1 MKSSK
6 PASEKPVQ
14 EIRPL
19 RILVVDDD
27 PAVGAS
33 CRRILAAEG
42 HEVVVFENP
51 VAGFQAALN
60 GQYDVIL
67 LDLVMPGL
75 DGMKF
80 LGQLKAAGI
89 PTPVVIVTGHATV
102 ESAVEA
108 MKQGAADYIAK
119 PFTPEQLSTLV
130 RKLGSRA
137 AWFRQYPAGAK
148 EAEIYQ
154 GFEGILGQSRP
165 MQEVFALI
173 KRVAPTDGTVLITG
187 ESGTGKELVAQA
199 IHRLSPRRHKP
210 LLACDC
216 TALAPTLLES
226 ELFGHVKGSFS
237 GAIATKKGLFEVAD
251 GGTLFL
257 DEVGNLSLETQAKLL
272 RVLETRRVKKVGD
285 TAEREVDIR
294 LIAAT
299 NRDLG
304 ELVRTGL
311 FREDLYYRL
320 NVVPIHLPPLR
331 ERPGDISL
339 LANVFLRRA
348 CARMN
353 LAIKGFTPEA
363 MARLESYSWP
373 GNVRELKNIIER
385 MAILCEGQYID
396 VVHLPLEIRQTPV
409 QPSLPPLPTT
419 WEEFRRL
426 KEQVAESTVQELERR
441 FVLEALRR
449 AGGNVSR
456 AAKQVRMLRPNFHKL
471 MRKYGIRSEDISS
484 E

>member
-1 MKSSK
+1 MNGSEST
-6 PASEKPVQ
+6 SEKPETQVP
-14 EIRPL
+14 RL

-33 CRRILAAEG
+33 CRRILSPEG
-42 HEVVVFENP
+42 HEVIVFENP

-60 GQYDVIL
+60 GQYDLIL

-80 LGQLKAAGI
+80 LGQLKVAGI
-89 PTPVVIVTGHATV
+89 VTPVVILTGYATV

-108 MKQGAADYIAK
+108 MKQGASDYIAK

-130 RKLGSRA
+130 RKVGTRA
-137 AWFRQYPAGAK
+137 LWFRHPLVGSK
-148 EAEIYQ
+148 GAEIYQ

-165 MQEVFALI
+165 MQQVFALI
-173 KRVAPTDGTVLITG
+173 KRVAPTDGTVLISG

-199 IHRLSPRRHKP
+199 IHRLSPRRDKP
-210 LLACDC
+210 MLACDC

-237 GAIATKKGLFEVAD
+237 GAIATKKGLFEVAH

-272 RVLETRRVKKVGD
+272 RVLETRRVKKVGE
-285 TAEREVDIR
+285 TVEREVDIR

-299 NRDLG
+299 NRDLA
-304 ELVRTGL
+304 ELVRAGL

-353 LAIKGFTPEA
+353 LSIKGFTPEA

-385 MAILCEGQYID
+385 MTILCEEEYID

-409 QPSLPPLPTT
+409 RTSLLPLPTT

-426 KEQVAESTVQELERR
+426 KEQVADTAIQELERR

-471 MRKYGIRSEDISS
+471 MRKYGIRPEDIHL

>member
-1 MKSSK
+1 MKGSESE
-6 PASEKPVQ
+6 AEKP
-14 EIRPL
+14 EKNIPPL

-27 PAVGAS
+27 PAIGAS
-33 CRRILAAEG
+33 CRRILSGEG
-42 HEVVVFENP
+42 HEVVVFENAL
-51 VAGFQAALN
+51 AGFQAALN
-60 GQYDVIL
+60 GQYDLIL

-75 DGMKF
+75 DGIKF
-80 LGQLKAAGI
+80 LRQLKTAGI
-89 PTPVVIVTGHATV
+89 TSPVVIITGYATV

-108 MKQGAADYIAK
+108 MKQGAADYISK
-119 PFTPEQLSTLV
+119 PFTPEQLSILV

-137 AWFRQYPAGAK
+137 IWFRQNLTGSK

-154 GFEGILGQSRP
+154 GFEGILGQSPP
-165 MQEVFALI
+165 MQQVFALI

-199 IHRLSPRRHKP
+199 IHRLSRRRDKP
-210 LLACDC
+210 MLACDC
-216 TALAPTLLES
+216 AALAPSLLES

-237 GAIATKKGLFEVAD
+237 GAIATKKGLFEAAD

-257 DEVGNLSLETQAKLL
+257 DEIGNVSLQIQAKLL

-285 TAEREVDIR
+285 TVEREVDIR

-304 ELVRTGL
+304 EMVRAGL

-331 ERPGDISL
+331 DRPGDISL
-339 LANVFLRRA
+339 LANIFLRRA
-348 CARMN
+348 CARMD
-353 LAIKGFTPEA
+353 LPIKGFTPEA
-363 MARLESYSWP
+363 MARLESYPWP

-385 MAILCEGQYID
+385 MAILCEGDYID
-396 VVHLPLEIRQTPV
+396 VVHLPLEIRQAPV
-409 QPSLPPLPTT
+409 RASLPPLPIT
-419 WEEFRRL
+419 WEEFRQL
-426 KEQVAESTVQELERR
+426 KERVADSAIEELERR

-449 AGGNVSR
+449 TGGNVSQ

-471 MRKYGIRSEDISS
+471 MRKYGIRPEDIHS

>member
-1 MKSSK
+1 MSSSEL
-6 PASEKPVQ
+6 ASQQSEQ
-14 EIRPL
+14 ETFRL

-33 CRRILAAEG
+33 CRRILSAEG

-51 VAGFQAALN
+51 LAGFQAALN
-60 GQYDVIL
+60 GQYDLIL
-67 LDLVMPGL
+67 LDLVMPGFH
-75 DGMKF
+75 GMKF

-89 PTPVVIVTGHATV
+89 ATPVVIITGYATV

-108 MKQGAADYIAK
+108 MKQGAADYISK
-119 PFTPEQLSTLV
+119 PFSPDQLSTLV
-130 RKLGSRA
+130 RKLGTRA
-137 AWFRQYPAGAK
+137 IWFRHTLPGGKQT
-148 EAEIYQ
+148 EICQ

-165 MQEVFALI
+165 MQQVFALI

-199 IHRLSPRRHKP
+199 IHRLSPRRDKP

-251 GGTLFL
+251 GGTVFL

-285 TAEREVDIR
+285 TAERQVDIR

-299 NRDLG
+299 NRNLAEMVG
-304 ELVRTGL
+304 AGQ

-331 ERPGDISL
+331 ERPGDVAL

-348 CARMN
+348 CAKMDRP
-353 LAIKGFTPEA
+353 IKGFTLEA
-363 MARLESYSWP
+363 MARLESYAWP

-385 MAILCEGQYID
+385 IAILCEGEYID
-396 VVHLPLEIRQTPV
+396 VVHLPLEIRQAPV
-409 QPSLPPLPTT
+409 RPTLLPLPTT
-419 WEEFRRL
+419 WEEFRQL
-426 KEQVAESTVQELERR
+426 KEQVADSTIQELERR
-441 FVLEALRR
+441 FILEALRR

-471 MRKYGIRSEDISS
+471 MRKYGIRPEDIHS